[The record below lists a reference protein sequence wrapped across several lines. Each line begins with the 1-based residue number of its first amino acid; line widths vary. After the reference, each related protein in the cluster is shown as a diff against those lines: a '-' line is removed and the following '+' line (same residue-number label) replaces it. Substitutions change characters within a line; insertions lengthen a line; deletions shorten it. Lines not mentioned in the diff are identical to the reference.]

1 MTQEDALLIDRPATS
16 LFIETGKEASLP
28 FLVSRLP
35 LLFRANLETY
45 KQKGL
50 APFILKL
57 KNSMIHKVGDLI
69 SINKSEGAFL
79 KIDDEGSLVIEING
93 KEVTFMSGE
102 IH

>member
-1 MTQEDALLIDRPATS
+1 
-16 LFIETGKEASLP
+16 
-28 FLVSRLP
+28 
-35 LLFRANLETY
+35 
-45 KQKGL
+45 
-50 APFILKL
+50 
-57 KNSMIHKVGDLI
+57 MIHKVGDLI